1 MNFQIFQHLE
11 SVIKSRI
18 PGLQSLISKTI
29 GELET
34 ELSRLGKPVSTDA
47 GVSIF
52 IVKIL
57 FNSILFLP
65 SSLLSFFSKRGS
77 SLEITNLKPV
87 LL

>member
-1 MNFQIFQHLE
+1 MNLQMFQHLE

-18 PGLQSLISKTI
+18 PGLQSLISKTV

-57 FNSILFLP
+57 LHTILFLP
-65 SSLLSFFSKRGS
+65 LL
-77 SLEITNLKPV
+77 
-87 LL
+87 LLPLLFEEG